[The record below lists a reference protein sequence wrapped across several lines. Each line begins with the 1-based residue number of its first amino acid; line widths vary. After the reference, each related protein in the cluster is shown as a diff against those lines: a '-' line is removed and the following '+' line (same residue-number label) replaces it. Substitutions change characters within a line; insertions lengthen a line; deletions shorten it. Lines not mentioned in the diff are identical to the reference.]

1 MVPKFPQHPSIV
13 GETWVLCC
21 KYVRFKKEENEA
33 AIAEEL
39 ERIFYVVLIYR
50 LPKIEAAGGK
60 EKEKRKAF
68 AAQNAG
74 KAVRSRCDLVSNW
87 ASTCVLI
94 DGRREEHTHGH
105 THTHTVAHSYRA
117 SRFVNL
123 ARFGTTWR
131 VSTRFLGRIA
141 TRQVV
146 AAERVQP
153 RSEPARNGRHSSQYL
168 DRVLDCR
175 PFLWTATMERLL
187 RSNLLA
193 DLIAPRIISRVNRSI
208 VRYLA
213 ATSFFSV
220 ASSRSYEKKENKME
234 DIWITDSK
242 PADST
247 SSFFWQYDSKWLRAL
262 FRISTWFWF
271 FTLFSS
277 EMSIKWWHRRRLGR
291 RWQSCTRTFFHGPP
305 SVYWSS
311 HELLNEKVSFDYATR
326 RFAALFVST
335 QSQLLIESTLAQ
347 SCWLIT

>member
-1 MVPKFPQHPSIV
+1 M
-13 GETWVLCC
+13 
-21 KYVRFKKEENEA
+21 
-33 AIAEEL
+33 
-39 ERIFYVVLIYR
+39 
-50 LPKIEAAGGK
+50 
-60 EKEKRKAF
+60 
-68 AAQNAG
+68 
-74 KAVRSRCDLVSNW
+74 RSRCDLVSNW

-247 SSFFWQYDSKWLRAL
+247 SSFFGNT
-262 FRISTWFWF
+262 I
-271 FTLFSS
+271 
-277 EMSIKWWHRRRLGR
+277 
-291 RWQSCTRTFFHGPP
+291 P
-305 SVYWSS
+305 S
-311 HELLNEKVSFDYATR
+311 D
-326 RFAALFVST
+326 
-335 QSQLLIESTLAQ
+335 
-347 SCWLIT
+347 